1 MNVPI
6 NLSIE
11 QAYALDAFRKGS
23 NLFVTGPGGTGKT
36 RLIKQMLG
44 VGGGIQVCA
53 MTGCAALLLGC
64 GARTLHSWS
73 GIKLAKGP
81 RNKII
86 EGILRNRRVC
96 MAWKKVRVL
105 VVDEVSM
112 MSKKIF
118 ELCEEIAR
126 IIRRNDQPF
135 GGIQVVFTG
144 DFYQLPPVGTVGDPD
159 TDAFCFESQK
169 WNDVFRPENHIVL
182 ETMFRQ
188 TDPTYI
194 QLLSEIRRGE
204 ISEEGQQ
211 ILSSKVKRE
220 YNPADYAGCVLTKL
234 FPIRAKAD
242 FVNQAQYAKID
253 SDEMVFD
260 VQKNLCCGVYMDNG
274 KGLSVEDIDKCVGLS
289 LVEKQQHVDWLIANT
304 NCVERLC
311 LKRGTAVMCTANID
325 MDSGI
330 CNGSQGIVVDFTN
343 GNIIVKFSNGLLRPV
358 ERHHWQSDEY
368 PVVAISQYPLCLAWA
383 LTIHK
388 IQGAT
393 MPRAEMDLGNSIF
406 EYGQTY
412 VALSRIQS
420 LDGLYLSAFRSDRIR
435 ANPKVR
441 AFYESIPAIDMTPK
455 SVIENVAT
463 SSCGNEAEVGEAV
476 IDSTCDD
483 SSIKKIN
490 FDTYKYAG
498 DISTK
503 KITVVKKPTHAVT
516 LDLFLAGKT
525 IDEIAVERGLK
536 KQTIEDHLVE
546 NVPHEGIPY
555 QTFMTEV
562 IYGYIVDA
570 FQVLGKD
577 IPLKVVKDNLP
588 REVSYL
594 QIKMVRKMIR

>member
-1 MNVPI
+1 M
-6 NLSIE
+6 NLSVE
-11 QAYALDAFRKGS
+11 QAYALDSFRRGS

-36 RLIKQMLG
+36 LLIKHMLG
-44 VGGGIQVCA
+44 VGSGIQVCA

-81 RNKII
+81 RDKII
-86 EGILRNRRVC
+86 EGVLRNRRVC
-96 MAWKKVRVL
+96 GAWKKVRVL

-126 IIRRNDQPF
+126 IVRKSDKPF

-144 DFYQLPPVGTVGDPD
+144 DFYQLPPVGNVGDLD
-159 TDAFCFESQK
+159 TDAFCFESPK
-169 WNDVFRPENHIVL
+169 WNVVFRPENHVVM

-188 TDPTYI
+188 TDPVYI

-204 ISEEGQQ
+204 ISEKGQQ
-211 ILSSKVKRE
+211 ILSSKVNLE
-220 YNPADYAGCVLTKL
+220 YNPEDHAGCVLTKL
-234 FPIRAKAD
+234 FPVRAKAD

-253 SDEMVFD
+253 SDEMIFD
-260 VQKNLCCGVYMDNG
+260 VQKNLCCGVYVDNG
-274 KGLSVEDIDKCVGLS
+274 KGLSIEDVDKCVGLS

-304 NCVERLC
+304 NCVDRLC

-330 CNGSQGIVVDFTN
+330 CNGSQGIVMDFAG
-343 GNIIVKFSNGLLRPV
+343 GNIVVKFSNGLLRPI
-358 ERHHWQSDEY
+358 ERHQWQSDEY
-368 PVVAISQYPLCLAWA
+368 PVITIAQYPLCLAWA

-393 MPRAEMDLGNSIF
+393 MPRAEMDLGKSIF

-441 AFYESIPAIDMTPK
+441 AFYESIPVVDMT
-455 SVIENVAT
+455 SRCVIEDVVDN
-463 SSCGNEAEVGEAV
+463 
-476 IDSTCDD
+476 D
-483 SSIKKIN
+483 SSVKKID
-490 FDTYKYAG
+490 FDAYKYGG

-503 KITVVKKPTHAVT
+503 KLTVLKNPTDKVT
-516 LDLFLAGKT
+516 LELFLAGKT
-525 IDEIAVERGLK
+525 IDEIVAERGLK
-536 KQTIEDHLVE
+536 KQTVEDHLVA
-546 NVPHEGIPY
+546 NVPHEGITY
-555 QTFMTEV
+555 QMFMTEV

-570 FQVLGKD
+570 FQVFGND

-594 QIKMVRKMIR
+594 QIKMVRNMMN